1 MGNNFEVKLSKLRF
15 EYEFLET
22 YESGIELKGNEVKL
36 IKSKN
41 FSFIDAYCFFRNG
54 ELFVKNFIITDA
66 EDPKREK
73 KLLLKKQE
81 LVKLEKSLIKG
92 LTIVPYTVFT
102 NDKGRVKCNIVLSR
116 RKKNYDKKQKIKER
130 DLDRE
135 KNLDSK

>member
-81 LVKLEKSLIKG
+81 LDKLQKSLIKG

-102 NDKGRVKCNIVLSR
+102 NDKGRVKCDIVLSR

>member
-1 MGNNFEVKLSKLRF
+1 MGNNFEVKLNKLKF
-15 EYEFLET
+15 EYDFIES

-41 FSFIDAYCFFRNG
+41 FSFVDAYCFFRNG
-54 ELFVKNFIITDA
+54 ELFVKNFIINEA

-81 LVKLEKSLIKG
+81 LDKLEKNLIKG

-102 NDKGRVKCNIVLSR
+102 NDKGRIKCNIVLSR
-116 RKKNYDKKQKIKER
+116 RKKTYDKKQKIKER

-135 KNLDSK
+135 NNL

>member
-81 LVKLEKSLIKG
+81 LDKLQKSLIKG